1 VSGDTTPPASE
12 GGDFFA
18 VDWRCV
24 DIAARLSGGSLAA
37 PAYLVLARYTSGKDH
52 STTQAGAT
60 AIVKALGLTWGRAD
74 LALKALENAGLIT
87 APSKGTTRKLLSWG
101 DYQAARVPLTDR
113 QTAVLARIRRKREP
127 ITASSDPD
135 YQVAYALVQKQLLQH
150 VEGGRGKA
158 RFASLPREFVWLPN
172 SLVDGF
178 RTGDTPLSR
187 LRQIGDARAVMT
199 LMRVYQHANLPE
211 DGGLA
216 RSAMRTSFKRFEVGR
231 WQGFTVWAF
240 NRGGSSGGY
249 DPLPR
254 PFVGQAK
261 GDDLKTRENEFWAA
275 WGALEEAKLVES
287 AGYIFDGEGDGS
299 QPIHPFSPWNGTD
312 EERLVTVEAAKAA
325 GRMVTDGQLHRATA
339 HFEGSTFYICPIQ
352 AHVLNAQLVGIW
364 RPVYR
369 PNTAKTRAWVAGF
382 LRQCEGHAAVFGS
395 LAQTSNRATA

>member
-1 VSGDTTPPASE
+1 MSDA
-12 GGDFFA
+12 GDFFA

-24 DIAARLSGGSLAA
+24 DIAARLPGGNLAA

-74 LALKALENAGLIT
+74 LALKTLENAGLIT

-101 DYQAARVPLTDR
+101 DYQAAKVPLTDR
-113 QTAVLARIRRKREP
+113 QTAVLARVRRKREP

-135 YQVAYALVQKQLLQH
+135 YQVAYALVQKMLLQH
-150 VEGGRGKA
+150 VEGGKGKA
-158 RFASLPREFVWLPN
+158 RFVSLPREFVWLPN

-178 RTGDTPLSR
+178 RAGDAPLSR
-187 LRQIGDARAVMT
+187 LRQIGDGRAAMV

-211 DGGLA
+211 DGGLPRA
-216 RSAMRTSFKRFEVGR
+216 AVRTPFKRLEAAR
-231 WQGFTVWAF
+231 WQGFSVWAF
-240 NRGGSSGGY
+240 DRGNSWAGH
-249 DPLPR
+249 DPLMR
-254 PFVGQAK
+254 PFIGQAK
-261 GDDLKTRENEFWAA
+261 GEQFNTLAGEFWAA
-275 WGALEEAKLVES
+275 WHALSEARLVES
-287 AGYIFDGEGDGS
+287 VGYVFDGEEEGS

-312 EERLVTVEAAKAA
+312 EERMVTREALMAA
-325 GRMVTDGQLHRATA
+325 SRMVTESQLQRVASE
-339 HFEGSTFYICPIQ
+339 FGNSNLYVCPVQ

-382 LRQCEGHAAVFGS
+382 LHQCEGHAAVFGS
-395 LAQTSNRATA
+395 LAQTASRSTA

>member
-1 VSGDTTPPASE
+1 MSE
-12 GGDFFA
+12 AGDFFA

-24 DIAARLSGGSLAA
+24 DIAARLVGGNLAA

-60 AIVKALGLTWGRAD
+60 AITKALGLTWGRAD
-74 LALKALENAGLIT
+74 LALKTLENAGLIT

-101 DYQAARVPLTDR
+101 DYQAAKVSLTDR
-113 QTAVLARIRRKREP
+113 QTAVLARVRRKREP

-150 VEGGRGKA
+150 VEGGKGKA
-158 RFASLPREFVWLPN
+158 RFAALPREFVWLPN

-178 RTGDTPLSR
+178 RAGDAPLSR
-187 LRQIGDARAVMT
+187 LRQIGDGRAAMV

-211 DGGLA
+211 DGGVA
-216 RSAMRTSFKRFEVGR
+216 RTVMRTKYKRLEAGR

-240 NRGGSSGGY
+240 DQDQDFVGH
-249 DPLPR
+249 DPLLR
-254 PFVGQAK
+254 PYIGQTKGQEFEALAK
-261 GDDLKTRENEFWAA
+261 EFWAV
-275 WGALEEAKLVES
+275 WRALTEAKLVES
-287 AGYIFDGEGDGS
+287 VGYVFDGEDDGS

-312 EERLVTVEAAKAA
+312 EERLVTREALMAA
-325 GRMVTDGQLHRATA
+325 GRMVTEGQLQRVMGEFA
-339 HFEGSTFYICPIQ
+339 SSKLYVCPVQ
-352 AHVLNAQLVGIW
+352 SHVLNAQLVGIW

-382 LRQCEGHAAVFGS
+382 LHQCEAHAAVFGS
-395 LAQTSNRATA
+395 LAQNANRSTA